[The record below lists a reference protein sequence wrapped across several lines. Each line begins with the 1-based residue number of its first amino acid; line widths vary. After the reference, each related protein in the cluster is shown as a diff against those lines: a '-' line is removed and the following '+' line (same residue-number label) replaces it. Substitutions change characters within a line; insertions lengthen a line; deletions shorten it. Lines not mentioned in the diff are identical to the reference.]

1 LWIGDSWLQ
10 ATANHTQGS
19 GMEYRILGPFEV
31 SDNGRGIEIGGPKQR
46 ALLAVLLLH
55 ANEVVSR
62 DLLIDELWGETPPA
76 TAVKTLHAHVSRLR
90 KALNGEEDASTHGTG
105 VLRTSGRGYLLRVE
119 RDQLDSDR
127 VRDMLEHARR
137 ARGEGKHEQAA
148 QELRRALAFWR
159 GPALADFAYESF
171 AQAEIARLDEL
182 QLTALEERIEADL
195 ALGRDGEL
203 VGELEALVARHPLRE
218 RLRGHLML
226 ALYRSDRQAEAL
238 HVYQEGRL
246 ALAQEV
252 GLEPSQGLQR
262 LERRILEQDPVLAG
276 PGRRERPRIGP
287 AVSRRRPRPLVLAG
301 LAALAVAVGAF
312 QLIRDG
318 GAEPVDGGDAA
329 IASGYARA
337 LDPRTGE
344 PLATVPLGKAPL
356 SIAAGAGSVWV
367 LDAEDR
373 TVSQIDPNEPSRV
386 RTFSTGSTPTDI
398 AVGAGTLWIGNGFRD
413 LGTALPKSVSR
424 LDAESVGVDE
434 TIALSGRSHTAAIP
448 VSQDSLRPHIAATR
462 GAVWVINPDLTV
474 SRISAR
480 TNEVI
485 ARVADVRAVS
495 IAAGDG
501 DVWVVDGR
509 GELVEIDASTNRV
522 SNRIEVAAAS
532 LTVLA
537 VGAGAVWVA
546 DPVGGSVWRIDPE
559 PEPILRSIPLGVGVA
574 GIAFGGGAV
583 WATNEVAGE
592 VYRIDPRTNR
602 ARVVSRIASARGI
615 AVGEGAVW
623 VTAAPPRT
631 SDAALPSVACSRVT
645 YAGVGTPRFLIASDL
660 PLHGPG
666 RVATVPMVEAIRFVL
681 ERREFKAGRFSVGY
695 QSCDDSTAQAGT
707 YDPSTCFSNA
717 KAYARNLDVIGFIG
731 AYNSG
736 CSGVQIPVANQAPDG
751 PLAMISTS
759 NTWNGLTRP
768 YKGMRRGE
776 LEARYP
782 SGERNYVRIAAA
794 DHLQSVANATL
805 VKELGLRD
813 LFVLSPDGDR
823 YFTADVR
830 TAARKLGLR
839 IVGSAHWN
847 TEASEFARL
856 GRRIARTQA
865 EAVFIAGF
873 VHPHG
878 GALVRDLRAQLGRHV
893 ALMAPD
899 YFAPIPDL
907 LSSAGPAAQ
916 GMYVSVFG
924 VANNELPRR
933 GRRLLEELE
942 AASGR
947 EPSSPSTALYAAQ
960 ATEILLDAI
969 ARSDG
974 TRSSVTRELRRTSVE
989 DGILGNIRFDPNGDL
1004 VEAPVTIFRV
1014 VGKRRGNSSSLP
1026 EFRGAVVDRVI
1037 MARAALLR

>member
-1 LWIGDSWLQ
+1 MARASRSRRRRSCG
-10 ATANHTQGS
+10 
-19 GMEYRILGPFEV
+19 
-31 SDNGRGIEIGGPKQR
+31 GRSP
-46 ALLAVLLLH
+46 V
-55 ANEVVSR
+55 
-62 DLLIDELWGETPPA
+62 
-76 TAVKTLHAHVSRLR
+76 
-90 KALNGEEDASTHGTG
+90 
-105 VLRTSGRGYLLRVE
+105 
-119 RDQLDSDR
+119 
-127 VRDMLEHARR
+127 
-137 ARGEGKHEQAA
+137 
-148 QELRRALAFWR
+148 WR

-218 RLRGHLML
+218 RLRGQLML

-262 LERRILEQDPVLAG
+262 LERRILEQDPVLAA
-276 PGRRERPRIGP
+276 PGRRERTTDRA
-287 AVSRRRPRPLVLAG
+287 AVSGRRPRCSSSPASPRLPSPCR
-301 LAALAVAVGAF
+301 GAF
-312 QLIRDG
+312 RLIRDG
-318 GAEPVDGGDAA
+318 GAEPVGGGDAA
-329 IASGYARA
+329 IAGGYARA

-344 PLATVPLGKAPL
+344 PLATVPLGTAPL

-373 TVSQIDPNEPSRV
+373 TVSRIDPKEHSLV

-398 AVGAGTLWIGNGFRD
+398 AVGAGALWIGNGFRD

-434 TIALSGRSHTAAIP
+434 TIALPGTEPHGRRFGSRRTAC
-448 VSQDSLRPHIAATR
+448 RPHIAATR
-462 GAVWVINPDLTV
+462 DAVWVINPDLTV

-480 TNEVI
+480 TNDVV
-485 ARVADVRAVS
+485 ARVAGVRALS

-501 DVWVVDGR
+501 DVWVVDDR
-509 GELVEIDASTNRV
+509 GELVEIDARTNRV

-532 LTVLA
+532 LTALA

-574 GIAFGGGAV
+574 GIAFGEGAV

-631 SDAALPSVACSRVT
+631 SDAALPSFACSRVT
-645 YAGVGTPRFLIASDL
+645 YAGAGTPRFLIASDL

-681 ERREFKAGRFSVGY
+681 ERHDFKAGRFTVGY

-717 KAYARNLDVIGFIG
+717 KAYARNLDVIGVIG

-736 CSGVQIPVANQAPDG
+736 CSDVQIPVANQAPDG

-768 YKGMRRGE
+768 YEGMRRGE

-794 DHLQSVANATL
+794 DHLQSVANADARQGARPAETCSSCHPTAIAT
-805 VKELGLRD
+805 
-813 LFVLSPDGDR
+813 SPP
-823 YFTADVR
+823 TC
-830 TAARKLGLR
+830 ARQR
-839 IVGSAHWN
+839 ASSGSGSSAPPTGTPKHRSSR
-847 TEASEFARL
+847 ASR
-856 GRRIARTQA
+856 RRIART
-865 EAVFIAGF
+865 
-873 VHPHG
+873 
-878 GALVRDLRAQLGRHV
+878 
-893 ALMAPD
+893 
-899 YFAPIPDL
+899 
-907 LSSAGPAAQ
+907 
-916 GMYVSVFG
+916 
-924 VANNELPRR
+924 RR
-933 GRRLLEELE
+933 
-942 AASGR
+942 
-947 EPSSPSTALYAAQ
+947 
-960 ATEILLDAI
+960 
-969 ARSDG
+969 
-974 TRSSVTRELRRTSVE
+974 
-989 DGILGNIRFDPNGDL
+989 
-1004 VEAPVTIFRV
+1004 
-1014 VGKRRGNSSSLP
+1014 
-1026 EFRGAVVDRVI
+1026 
-1037 MARAALLR
+1037 

>member
-1 LWIGDSWLQ
+1 
-10 ATANHTQGS
+10 
-19 GMEYRILGPFEV
+19 MEYRILGPFEV
-31 SDNGRGIEIGGPKQR
+31 SDNGRGIEIGGPKPR

-55 ANEVVSR
+55 ANEVVSP
-62 DLLIDELWGETPPA
+62 DVLIDELWGETPPA
-76 TAVKTLHAHVSRLR
+76 TAVKTLQAHVSRLR
-90 KALNGEEDASTHGTG
+90 KALNGEGDASTHGTG
-105 VLRTSGRGYLLRVE
+105 VLRTSGHGYLLRVE
-119 RDQLDSDR
+119 PDQLDADR
-127 VRDMLEHARR
+127 VRDMVDEARR
-137 ARGEGKHEQAA
+137 ARHDGKPEQAA
-148 QELRRALAFWR
+148 EELRRALAVWR

-171 AQAEIARLDEL
+171 ARAEIARLDEL

-195 ALGRDGEL
+195 AVGQHGEL
-203 VGELEALVARHPLRE
+203 IGELESLVARHPLRE
-218 RLRGHLML
+218 RLRGQLML
-226 ALYRSDRQAEAL
+226 ALYRSGRQAEAL
-238 HVYQEGRL
+238 HVYQAGRL
-246 ALAQEV
+246 ALAQQV
-252 GLEPSQGLQR
+252 GLEPSQSLQR
-262 LERRILEQDPVLAG
+262 LERRILDQDPVLVPRAARG
-276 PGRRERPRIGP
+276 PPRTGR
-287 AVSRRRPRPLVLAG
+287 AVSRRLVIAG
-301 LAALAVAVGAF
+301 FAALAVAVAAGGF
-312 QLIRDG
+312 GLIRYG
-318 GAEPVDGGDAA
+318 GEPVSDNRAA
-329 IASGYARA
+329 IAGGSARS
-337 LDPRTGE
+337 LDPRTGK
-344 PLATVPLGKAPL
+344 PLASVPLGTAPL
-356 SIAAGAGSVWV
+356 SIAAGAGGVWV

-373 TVSQIDPNEPSRV
+373 TVSQIDPNEHSLV

-398 AVGAGTLWIGNGFRD
+398 AAGAGTLWIGNGFRN
-413 LGTALPKSVSR
+413 LETALPKSVSR
-424 LDAESVGVDE
+424 LDAESAGVDE
-434 TIALSGRSHTAAIP
+434 TIALSGTGRTAAVR
-448 VSQDSLRPHIAATR
+448 VSQDSLRPHLAATR
-462 GAVWVINPDLTV
+462 DGVWAINPDLTV
-474 SRISAR
+474 SRISTR
-480 TNEVI
+480 TNDVV
-485 ARVADVRAVS
+485 ARVTGVRAVS

-501 DVWVVDGR
+501 DVWVVDDR
-509 GELVEIDASTNRV
+509 GELVEIDARTNRV

-559 PEPILRSIPLGVGVA
+559 PEPILRSIPLSVGVA
-574 GIAFGGGAV
+574 GIAYGEGAV

-631 SDAALPSVACSRVT
+631 SDKALPSFACSRVT
-645 YAGVGTPRFLIASDL
+645 YAGAGTPRFLVASDL
-660 PLHGPG
+660 PLHGPD
-666 RVATVPMVEAIRFVL
+666 RVAAVPMVEAIRYVL
-681 ERREFKAGRFSVGY
+681 DRHDFKAGRFSVGY

-707 YDPSTCFSNA
+707 YDLSTCFSNA
-717 KAYARNLDVIGFIG
+717 QAYARNLDVIGVIG

-736 CSGVQIPVANQAPDG
+736 CSDVQIPVTNQAPDG

-768 YKGMRRGE
+768 YEGMRRGE

-830 TAARKLGLR
+830 TAARNLGLR
-839 IVGSAHWN
+839 IVGSANWN
-847 TEASEFARL
+847 TEASKFTRL
-856 GRRIARTQA
+856 GRRIARTRA

-873 VHPHG
+873 VDPHG

-893 ALMAPD
+893 ALIAPD

-907 LSSAGPAAQ
+907 LSHAGPAAH

-924 VANNELPRR
+924 VANQELPPR

-942 AASGR
+942 AASRR
-947 EPSSPSTALYAAQ
+947 EPSSPSNALYAAQ

-989 DGILGNIRFDPNGDL
+989 DGILGNIRFDQNGDL

-1014 VGKRRGNSSSLP
+1014 VGKRRRNSSSP
-1026 EFRGAVVDRVI
+1026 PDFRGAVVDRTI
-1037 MARAALLR
+1037 LARATHLR

>member
-1 LWIGDSWLQ
+1 MD
-10 ATANHTQGS
+10 NHTQGG

-31 SDNGRGIEIGGPKQR
+31 SDDGRGIEIGGPKQR
-46 ALLAVLLLH
+46 ALLAVLVLH
-55 ANEVVSR
+55 ANEVVSP

-76 TAVKTLHAHVSRLR
+76 TAVKTLQAHVSRLR
-90 KALNGEEDASTHGTG
+90 KALNGEGDASTHGTG

-127 VRDMLEHARR
+127 VRDLLEQARR
-137 ARGEGKHEQAA
+137 ARGEGKHEEAA
-148 QELRRALAFWR
+148 EDLRRALAFWR

-203 VGELEALVARHPLRE
+203 VGELVALVARHPLRE
-218 RLRGHLML
+218 RLRGQLML

-238 HVYQEGRL
+238 HAYQEGRL

-252 GLEPSQGLQR
+252 GLEPSKGLQR
-262 LERRILEQDPVLAG
+262 LERRILEQDPVLA
-276 PGRRERPRIGP
+276 PPSRREGPRIGR
-287 AVSRRRPRPLVLAG
+287 AVSRRHLRLLVLAG
-301 LAALAVAVGAF
+301 LAALAVAVAAGAF
-312 QLIRDG
+312 SLIRDG
-318 GAEPVDGGDAA
+318 GAEPVDGRDAA
-329 IASGYARA
+329 IAGGHARA

-344 PLATVPLGKAPL
+344 PLATVPLGTAPL
-356 SIAAGAGSVWV
+356 SITAGAGGVWV

-373 TVSQIDPNEPSRV
+373 TVSQIDPRKHSLL

-398 AVGAGTLWIGNGFRD
+398 AVGTGTLWIGNGFPD

-424 LDAESVGVDE
+424 LDAESVDVDE
-434 TIALSGRSHTAAIP
+434 TIALSGRRRTAAIR
-448 VSQDSLRPHIAATR
+448 VSQDSLRPHMAATR
-462 GAVWVINPDLTV
+462 DGIWVINPDLTV

-480 TNEVI
+480 TNDVV
-485 ARVADVRAVS
+485 ARVAGVRALS

-501 DVWVVDGR
+501 DVWVVDER
-509 GELVEIDASTNRV
+509 GDLVEIDARTNRV

-559 PEPILRSIPLGVGVA
+559 PEPILRTIPLAVGVA
-574 GIAFGGGAV
+574 GIAFGEGAV

-623 VTAAPPRT
+623 VTAAPPR
-631 SDAALPSVACSRVT
+631 SSHAALPSFACSRVT
-645 YAGVGTPRFLIASDL
+645 YAGAGTPRFLIASDL

-666 RVATVPMVEAIRFVL
+666 RGATVPIMEAIRFVL
-681 ERREFKAGRFSVGY
+681 DRHDFRAGRFTVGY

-707 YDPSTCFSNA
+707 YDLHTCFSNA
-717 KAYARNLDVIGFIG
+717 RAYARNLDVIGVIG

-736 CSGVQIPVANQAPDG
+736 CSDVQIPVANQAPDG

-768 YKGMRRGE
+768 YEGMRRGE

-782 SGERNYVRIAAA
+782 SGARNYVRIAAA
-794 DHLQSVANATL
+794 DHLQSAANATL

-813 LFVLSPDGDR
+813 LFILSPDGDR

-830 TAARKLGLR
+830 TAARNLGLR
-839 IVGSAHWN
+839 IVGTANWN
-847 TEASEFARL
+847 TEAPRFARL
-856 GRRIARTQA
+856 ARRIAGAHAQ
-865 EAVFIAGF
+865 AVFIAGF
-873 VHPHG
+873 LHPHG
-878 GALVRDLRAQLGRHV
+878 GALVRDLRARLGREV
-893 ALMAPD
+893 ALMATD
-899 YFAPIPDL
+899 YFSTIPDL
-907 LSSAGPAAQ
+907 LSRAGPAAE

-924 VANNELPRR
+924 VANTDLPRR
-933 GRRLLEELE
+933 GRRLLEEFE
-942 AASGR
+942 ATIGR
-947 EPSSPSTALYAAQ
+947 KQSSPSTAMYAAQ

-974 TRSSVTRELRRTSVE
+974 TRSSVTREMRRLSVE
-989 DGILGNIRFDPNGDL
+989 EGILGDIRFDENGDL

-1014 VGKRRGNSSSLP
+1014 VGKRQRNSSSPP
-1026 EFRGAVVDRVI
+1026 EFRGAVFDRTI

>member
-1 LWIGDSWLQ
+1 
-10 ATANHTQGS
+10 
-19 GMEYRILGPFEV
+19 MEYRILGPFEV
-31 SDNGRGIEIGGPKQR
+31 SDHDREIEIGGPKQR

-55 ANEVVSR
+55 ANEVVSP
-62 DLLIDELWGETPPA
+62 DVLIDELWGETPPA
-76 TAVKTLHAHVSRLR
+76 TAVKTLQAHVSRLR
-90 KALNGEEDASTHGTG
+90 KALNGEGDASTPGTG

-119 RDQLDSDR
+119 RDELDSDR
-127 VRDMLEHARR
+127 VRDMLEQARR
-137 ARGEGKHEQAA
+137 ARGDGELELAA
-148 QELRRALAFWR
+148 HELRRALACWR
-159 GPALADFAYESF
+159 GPALADFAYDSF
-171 AQAEIARLDEL
+171 AQAEIAALDEL

-218 RLRGHLML
+218 RLRGQLML

-276 PGRRERPRIGP
+276 PGRRERPRIGRT
-287 AVSRRRPRPLVLAG
+287 VSRRHPRLLVLAG
-301 LAALAVAVGAF
+301 LAAFAVAVGAIH
-312 QLIRDG
+312 LIRDG
-318 GAEPVDGGDAA
+318 GADPVDGRDVA
-329 IASGYARA
+329 IAGGHVRA

-344 PLATVPLGKAPL
+344 PLATVPLGEAPL
-356 SIAAGAGSVWV
+356 SIATGAGSVWV

-373 TVSQIDPNEPSRV
+373 TVSRIDPNEPSRV

-434 TIALSGRSHTAAIP
+434 TIALSGRSRTAAIR
-448 VSQDSLRPHIAATR
+448 VSQNSLRPHIAATR
-462 GAVWVINPDLTV
+462 DGIWVINPDLTV

-480 TNEVI
+480 TNEVV
-485 ARVADVRAVS
+485 ARVAGVRAVS

-501 DVWVVDGR
+501 DVWVVDDR
-509 GELVEIDASTNRV
+509 GELVEIDARTNRV

-546 DPVGGSVWRIDPE
+546 DPVGGSVWRIDPD

-574 GIAFGGGAV
+574 GIAFGEGAV
-583 WATNEVAGE
+583 WATNEIAGE

-623 VTAAPPRT
+623 VTAAPPRS
-631 SDAALPSVACSRVT
+631 SDAALPSSACSRVT
-645 YAGVGTPRFLIASDL
+645 YAGAGTPRFLIASDL

-666 RVATVPMVEAIRFVL
+666 RVPAAPMVEAIRFML
-681 ERREFKAGRFSVGY
+681 ERRDFKAGRFSVGY
-695 QSCDDSTAQAGT
+695 QSCDDSTAHAGT
-707 YDPSTCFSNA
+707 YDPYTCYSNA
-717 KAYARNLDVIGFIG
+717 QAYARNLDVIGVIG

-736 CSGVQIPVANQAPDG
+736 CSGVQIPVTNQAPDG

-768 YKGMRRGE
+768 YEGMRRGE

-830 TAARKLGLR
+830 TAARNLRLR
-839 IVGSAHWN
+839 IVGSANWN

-878 GALVRDLRAQLGRHV
+878 GALVRDLRAQLGHDV

-899 YFAPIPDL
+899 YFAPSPTCCPAPGPL
-907 LSSAGPAAQ
+907 RKECTSVCTASRTRSFRGEGGASSRSSRLRLGERRSRPRPPCT
-916 GMYVSVFG
+916 
-924 VANNELPRR
+924 PRR
-933 GRRLLEELE
+933 P
-942 AASGR
+942 
-947 EPSSPSTALYAAQ
+947 PSSCSTRSLAPTAL
-960 ATEILLDAI
+960 
-969 ARSDG
+969 AR
-974 TRSSVTRELRRTSVE
+974 R
-989 DGILGNIRFDPNGDL
+989 
-1004 VEAPVTIFRV
+1004 
-1014 VGKRRGNSSSLP
+1014 
-1026 EFRGAVVDRVI
+1026 
-1037 MARAALLR
+1037 